1 MRRIKWL
8 VAGFIM
14 VLLMVCGNTK
24 VAEASTEYR
33 YCEITDGEGMESR
46 KGWLK
51 NGEEIAGNPVD
62 MEQDSYVTIEVT
74 PDESCAEYLETFN
87 QPEVRVTVNPGV
99 TVTFGSESERAS
111 IQWLTCNN
119 ADVTVWAEDG
129 EFNQEGFLAG
139 SVYGVSVYNSTVD
152 FHGNIQYLCLG
163 DEFTYGEGED
173 CVNGGTVT
181 VDGKVYSLEWYKTT
195 TFENGTQGTVHY
207 KGFTGNASV
216 SEKVKRFTVRE
227 IFYSNTLETA
237 LKATTVE
244 AYDILDSFEMTN
256 GELSEAVN
264 EKIEWRIPDVENF
277 YFELT
282 PSGTEENRAWYSV
295 ARYPSGAETGV
306 SGNITQEEAEE
317 ILESGAARVV
327 LDSSDIVI
335 DLSAYDLAELK
346 VYRGTVTVKSLTPS
360 QSSGGKGLLQ
370 ITSYGEDTIDITV
383 LEDVNQ
389 FSVGYTRHNP
399 NMNITVNGEIASG
412 EVHKFSLQS
421 DQPFGM
427 GSFTNVSNMAV
438 VKDGIWDPAL
448 FLSLGEAEYQP
459 VNDSFLDSLL
469 GLQKKVQEGVNKISE
484 MADMFVT
491 EMDNAF
497 MNGLDSDEKFQ
508 EAMSGFGEF
517 EALVGVGIEIS
528 KFKYNE
534 DTGEVSERQEVT
546 ELDEENPLP
555 FTIKIPGGYKPNK
568 KYVIVR
574 EHGTGENRQMEVLE
588 PERDGDKLTF
598 RTNKFSSFTIVETP
612 SDEFQEEERIGAV
625 KSASLEL
632 TDSIAIIYEGAVVKD
647 KLSEGDVV
655 TAKITYM
662 GEETVLSGT
671 QLDDVGKNQVMYAV
685 YEFKFTDILP
695 QFADEN
701 VKFELLLNGEVIAC
715 KEAYSVKEYCTSMLN
730 KEDYGYSEE
739 KSTSF
744 RAMLVNMLYYADAVK
759 NYRDMTETLTA
770 ELTEEQKAYR
780 TTGAYANATEQLS
793 RTGDANDPYCFK
805 SANLVLKD
813 KVNIQIDFTAE
824 DTSDLELVIC
834 FGGDEYVYDESD
846 FGVEAGRYYV
856 LFDKICP
863 TQYETQ
869 LTAYFQ
875 KNGVKQTQEL
885 TYSVGTYVARSLGAV
900 EEKMQNVLKTMY
912 EFGDSAKKYVEAQ

>member
-1 MRRIKWL
+1 MRRIKYL
-8 VAGFIM
+8 AAAFVM
-14 VLLMVCGNTK
+14 LLLMVSGN
-24 VAEASTEYR
+24 AEAAEAAEYR
-33 YCEITDGEGMESR
+33 YCEITAGEGAESR
-46 KGWLK
+46 KVWLK
-51 NGEEIAGNPVD
+51 DGEEISGDPENIGYGD
-62 MEQDSYVTIEVT
+62 NLTIDVT
-74 PDESCAEYLETFN
+74 PEGSCVEYLATFN
-87 QPEVRVTVNPGV
+87 GPDARVTVNPEV
-99 TVTFGSESERAS
+99 AVTFGSESKRAS

-119 ADVTVWAEDG
+119 ATVTVWAEDG
-129 EFNQEGFLAG
+129 EYTQEDFLDG
-139 SVYGVSVYNSTVD
+139 SVYGVSTYNSTID
-152 FHGNIQYLCLG
+152 FHGNIQYLYLG
-163 DEFTYGEGED
+163 DTTSYGAGEEP
-173 CVNGGTVT
+173 VNGGTVT
-181 VDGKVYSLEWYKTT
+181 VDGKVYTLEWNRTT
-195 TFENGTQGTVHY
+195 ADTVGNQNPVYY
-207 KGFTGNASV
+207 KGFTGSV
-216 SEKVKRFTVRE
+216 SVTERVRYFEIKEMLHSNILNTV
-227 IFYSNTLETA
+227 
-237 LKATTVE
+237 LKAKTGS
-244 AYDILDSFEMTN
+244 AYGLESFAMTD
-256 GELSEAVN
+256 GVLSEAVSSN
-264 EKIEWRIPDVENF
+264 VNWIEPDMENF

-282 PSGTEENRAWYSV
+282 PIGTNEDRTWQYT
-295 ARYPSGAETGV
+295 ARYPAGEETGV
-306 SGNITQEEAEE
+306 AGNITQEEAEE
-317 ILESGAARVV
+317 ILESGNARVNMFIPSN
-327 LDSSDIVI
+327 DTI
-335 DLSAYDLAELK
+335 DLSEYNLAELK
-346 VYRGTVTVKSLTPS
+346 IDKGSVIVGSVTAS
-360 QSSGGKGLLQ
+360 QSSGGTGLLQ
-370 ITSYGEDTIDITV
+370 ITSYGEDTIDVTV
-383 LEDVNQ
+383 LGDVNQ

-399 NMNITVNGEIASG
+399 NMNIAVNGEIASG
-412 EVHKFSLQS
+412 EVHKSSLQS

-469 GLQKKVQEGVNKISE
+469 GLQKEVQEGVNHISE

-517 EALVGVGIEIS
+517 EVLVGVGIEIS

-612 SDEFQEEERIGAV
+612 SDEFQEEEKIGAV

-632 TDSIAIIYEGAVVKD
+632 TDSIAIIYEGAVVKE
-647 KLSEGDVV
+647 KLDQGDAV
-655 TAKITYM
+655 TARITYM
-662 GEETVLSGT
+662 GDETVLSGT
-671 QLDDVGKNQVMYAV
+671 RLDDVGKNQVMYAV

-739 KSTSF
+739 KSTRF

-780 TTGAYANATEQLS
+780 TTGAYAKASEQLS

-834 FGGDEYVYDESD
+834 FGGEEYVYDESD